1 MGQGGA
7 PELVASPE
15 IKPKF
20 PCQSDAENKVLK
32 ILKVRSQKKSVASP
46 MQKKILKILKV
57 RSQKKSDLCD

>member
-1 MGQGGA
+1 MRQGGA

-32 ILKVRSQKKSVASP
+32 VLKVRSQKKSVPAP
-46 MQKKILKILKV
+46 MQKHHIE
-57 RSQKKSDLCD
+57 KKQEYTVCHGNKL